1 MSRKLRAK
9 TTPVLT
15 ASPQISDLRSLSAKL
30 GRDPLLVQA
39 ASGNTSIKIGG
50 LLWIKASGKWLAD
63 ADLDQIFV
71 PVDMGTMSIS
81 RAMGTMSVHN
91 PGLSP
96 SIETAMHA
104 VLPHRV
110 VIHVHSVNAISWLV
124 REDGPAL
131 VAERLKGLSWAWIP
145 YVPSG
150 FPLAREIQRG
160 HADVFLLANH
170 GLVVAADDCE
180 AAAALLADV
189 ERRLHVDPRIAPL
202 PNRAHLDRMSRGT
215 GWHPPAEPIVHALG
229 TDPVSQS
236 IFEAGTIYP
245 CHGLF
250 LGPGTAECN
259 SYDTPASAAEIYR
272 ARYGSRPST
281 IAVRGEGLLVTDE
294 MTVTQMQVLIGLA
307 LVIQRIGPEARVRY
321 LTECE
326 SAELLST
333 DACQYRQ
340 NVEAR
345 AALAVL

>member
-15 ASPQISDLRSLSAKL
+15 ASPHISELRSLSAKL

-39 ASGNTSIKIGG
+39 ASGNTSVKIGG

-63 ADLDQIFV
+63 ADLDEIFV
-71 PVDMGTMSIS
+71 PVDI
-81 RAMGTMSVHN
+81 GTMSVCN

-110 VIHVHSVNAISWLV
+110 VIHVHSVNAISWSV

-131 VAERLKGLSWAWIP
+131 VAERLSGLSWAWIP

-150 FPLAREIQRG
+150 FPLAREIQRD

-180 AAAALLADV
+180 AAAALLAEV

-215 GWHPPAEPIVHALG
+215 GWHAPAEPIVHVLG

-259 SYDTPASAAEIYR
+259 SWETPASATERYR
-272 ARYGSRPST
+272 ARYGSLPST
-281 IAVRGEGLLVTDE
+281 ITVRGEGLLVTDE

-307 LVIQRIGPEARVRY
+307 LVIQRIGPEARIRY
-321 LTECE
+321 LTERE
-326 SAELLST
+326 TAELLST
-333 DACQYRQ
+333 DAYQYRQ
-340 NVEAR
+340 CVEAR
-345 AALAVL
+345 AALAAR